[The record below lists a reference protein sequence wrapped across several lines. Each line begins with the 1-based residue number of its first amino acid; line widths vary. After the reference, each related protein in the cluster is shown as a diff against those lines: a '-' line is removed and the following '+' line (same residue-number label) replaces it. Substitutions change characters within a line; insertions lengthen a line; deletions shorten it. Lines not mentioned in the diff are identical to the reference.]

1 MIKFKKTIENSN
13 ILKEINNSLND
24 LEVTM
29 KKEEELNKKIILLS
43 IQEKEKQEIIGK
55 ATQTLNL
62 MRNKKEKLKNEIK
75 ALEEKKQEI
84 NIDDFIF

>member
-1 MIKFKKTIENSN
+1 
-13 ILKEINNSLND
+13 
-24 LEVTM
+24 M

-62 MRNKKEKLKNEIK
+62 MRNKKEKLKK
-75 ALEEKKQEI
+75 
-84 NIDDFIF
+84 

>member
-29 KKEEELNKKIILLS
+29 KKRR
-43 IQEKEKQEIIGK
+43 G
-55 ATQTLNL
+55 
-62 MRNKKEKLKNEIK
+62 IK
-75 ALEEKKQEI
+75 
-84 NIDDFIF
+84 